1 MPALQPPRRPRQP
14 RFRQRTSGLAR
25 LLRPARPPGI
35 LTRALRRVVDPRFY
49 LKLVMGVAVLG
60 LILIPTL
67 ADLANAAL
75 KPVAGDGGTCRIIRV
90 VDGDTVSLM
99 CPEEGLH
106 SARLLGFDTPEKFS
120 PNCMAEFVAAE
131 RASWAL
137 RTLIQKADR
146 LSLTHDGIDQYG
158 RALVK
163 LELDGMDVAGLMVQA
178 GHARVNNGGPRGS
191 WC

>member
-1 MPALQPPRRPRQP
+1 M
-14 RFRQRTSGLAR
+14 
-25 LLRPARPPGI
+25 
-35 LTRALRRVVDPRFY
+35 VDPRFY